1 MADDLKISAEKGQAI
16 GRQAKLPQLL
26 EKLKASAK
34 PQEADAAPALPEQ
47 LAVEKETPIAQN
59 EITQENDKPAKA
71 SVCANTDSSGANTT
85 DEKIKVSTA
94 RLDDLINMAGELVI
108 AQLMVGEEAA
118 QSSTSQYELNRKIAH
133 QGKIVR
139 RLQELSMSMRMVPI
153 AGVFQK
159 MTRLVRDLA
168 QKSGKQVNLITFGE
182 ETELDRNVVDKISD
196 PLVHMIRNSADH
208 GIESPQDRKNAGK
221 DVIGQIKL
229 RAFHQAGN
237 IVIQIEDDGKGLD
250 KERIRKKAIDAGLI
264 GADQSLTDD
273 QIYRLIFHAGLS
285 TAEKITAVSGRG
297 VGMDVVKKNIELLR
311 GKIDI
316 ASTYGKGTIFTIR
329 LPLTLA
335 TIDGQVVR
343 VGQNRYLIP
352 INSIVA
358 TFRPKVEQ
366 LSSVNGRGELVMV
379 RGQLLPLIRMNKL
392 FNIDQVDYDPTES
405 LLIIVEDD
413 GKRCSLLVDD
423 LLSQQQVVIKSL
435 GDGLGKVK
443 GVSGSA
449 IMGNGMVSLI
459 LDIPGIMKLSQI

>member
-1 MADDLKISAEKGQAI
+1 
-16 GRQAKLPQLL
+16 
-26 EKLKASAK
+26 
-34 PQEADAAPALPEQ
+34 
-47 LAVEKETPIAQN
+47 
-59 EITQENDKPAKA
+59 
-71 SVCANTDSSGANTT
+71 
-85 DEKIKVSTA
+85 
-94 RLDDLINMAGELVI
+94 
-108 AQLMVGEEAA
+108 
-118 QSSTSQYELNRKIAH
+118 
-133 QGKIVR
+133 
-139 RLQELSMSMRMVPI
+139 
-153 AGVFQK
+153 
-159 MTRLVRDLA
+159 
-168 QKSGKQVNLITFGE
+168 
-182 ETELDRNVVDKISD
+182 
-196 PLVHMIRNSADH
+196 MIRNSADH
-208 GIESPQDRKNAGK
+208 GIESPQDRKNVGK

-358 TFRPKVEQ
+358 TFRPKAEQ